1 LSTSSDVAAAV
12 AFIERLFPKQR
23 QFDLHL
29 WDGTLLPAKGQ
40 ATFSMRLNTV
50 GALRRMFGIP
60 LALSLGESYIRGDY
74 DFDGDP
80 WVAAPAILA
89 YVDSVRTPADA
100 AQLYRLWRAL
110 PRDKARRAPVDPANI
125 TAETG
130 SKQWDLEGIR
140 YHYDAG
146 NDFYRL
152 YLDERMVYSCA
163 YYPTGTEDL
172 ATAQELKL
180 DLICRKLRLKSGE
193 RLLDIGCGWGA
204 LVIFAAE
211 RYGVT
216 ALGVTLSKEQHALAT
231 ERVAEAGLQDRVTI
245 RLQDYRDINGEQFDK
260 LASVGMFEH
269 VGRERLPQYFAHT
282 FSLLRPGG
290 VFLNHGI
297 SGWPVPGSSLK
308 RKVSRKMY
316 EQLVGT
322 IAFRKRYIFPTGG
335 LVSVSEANLAAEQA
349 GFEVR
354 DVEDL
359 REHYTRTLQL
369 WMRNLDSNREAA
381 VRLVGA
387 AMYRLRRIW
396 LGVAAW
402 QFMMGDTG
410 IHQTLLAKKDNGRAN
425 VPWSREDIYK

>member
-1 LSTSSDVAAAV
+1 
-12 AFIERLFPKQR
+12 
-23 QFDLHL
+23 
-29 WDGTLLPAKGQ
+29 
-40 ATFSMRLNTV
+40 MRLNSA

-89 YVDSVRTPADA
+89 YVESVRTPADA
-100 AQLYRLWRAL
+100 AQLYRLWRTL
-110 PRDKARRAPVDPANI
+110 PKDDAGRAPVDPANI
-125 TAETG
+125 KAETG

-231 ERVAEAGLQDRVTI
+231 ERVAEAGLNDRVTI
-245 RLQDYRDINGEQFDK
+245 RLRDYRDLSGDQFDK

-269 VGRERLPQYFAHT
+269 VGRERLPEYFDHT

-290 VFLNHGI
+290 LFLNHGI
-297 SGWPVPGSSLK
+297 SGWPVPGSSIK
-308 RKVSRKMY
+308 RKASRKMY
-316 EQLVGT
+316 ERLVGT
-322 IAFRKRYIFPTGG
+322 VAFRKRYIFPTGG

-359 REHYTRTLQL
+359 REHYARTLQL
-369 WMRNLDSNREAA
+369 WMRNLDSNRDAA
-381 VRLVGA
+381 VRLVGT

-410 IHQTLLAKKDNGRAN
+410 LHQTLLAKKDNGRAN
-425 VPWSREDIYK
+425 VPWSREDIYR

>member
-1 LSTSSDVAAAV
+1 LSNSSDVAAAV

-29 WDGTLLPAKGQ
+29 WDGTLLPAKGEV
-40 ATFSMRLNTV
+40 TFSMRLNSA

-89 YVDSVRTPADA
+89 YVESVRTPADA
-100 AQLYRLWRAL
+100 AQLYRLWRTL
-110 PRDKARRAPVDPANI
+110 PKDEAGRAPVDPANI
-125 TAETG
+125 KAETG

-204 LVIFAAE
+204 LVLFAAE

-231 ERVAEAGLQDRVTI
+231 ERVAEAGLNDRVTI
-245 RLQDYRDINGEQFDK
+245 RLQDYRDLGGEQFDK

-269 VGRERLPQYFAHT
+269 VGRERLPEYFNHT
-282 FSLLRPGG
+282 FSLVRPGG
-290 VFLNHGI
+290 LFLNHGI
-297 SGWPVPGSSLK
+297 SGWPVPGSSIK
-308 RKVSRKMY
+308 RKASRKMY
-316 EQLVGT
+316 ERLVGT
-322 IAFRKRYIFPTGG
+322 VAFRKRYIFPTGG

-359 REHYTRTLQL
+359 REHYARTLQL
-369 WMRNLDSNREAA
+369 WMRNLDSNRDAA
-381 VRLVGA
+381 VRLVGT

-410 IHQTLLAKKDNGRAN
+410 LHQTLLAKKDDGRAN
-425 VPWSREDIYK
+425 VPWSREDIYR

>member
-1 LSTSSDVAAAV
+1 VS
-12 AFIERLFPKQR
+12 
-23 QFDLHL
+23 
-29 WDGTLLPAKGQ
+29 
-40 ATFSMRLNTV
+40 
-50 GALRRMFGIP
+50 
-60 LALSLGESYIRGDY
+60 
-74 DFDGDP
+74 
-80 WVAAPAILA
+80 
-89 YVDSVRTPADA
+89 TPADA

-110 PRDKARRAPVDPANI
+110 PRDESGPPPVDPASI

-152 YLDERMVYSCA
+152 YLDDRMVYSCA

-172 ATAQELKL
+172 DTAQELKL
-180 DLICRKLRLKSGE
+180 DLICRKLQLKSGE

-204 LVIFAAE
+204 LVLFAAE

-231 ERVAEAGLQDRVTI
+231 ERVAQAGLQDRVTI
-245 RLQDYRDINGEQFDK
+245 RLQDYRDIGGEQFDK

-269 VGRERLPQYFAHT
+269 VGRERLPEYFAHT

-290 VFLNHGI
+290 LFLNHGI
-297 SGWPVPGSSLK
+297 SGWPPPASGLK
-308 RKVSRKMY
+308 NKASRKMY
-316 EQLVGT
+316 ERLVGT
-322 IAFRKRYIFPTGG
+322 VAFRRRYIFPTGG

-359 REHYTRTLQL
+359 REHYARTLQL
-369 WMRNLDSNREAA
+369 WMRKLDSNRDAA
-381 VRLVGA
+381 VRLVGM

-410 IHQTLLAKKDNGRAN
+410 VHQTLLAKKDNGRAN
-425 VPWSREDIYK
+425 VPWSREDIYR

>member
-1 LSTSSDVAAAV
+1 
-12 AFIERLFPKQR
+12 
-23 QFDLHL
+23 
-29 WDGTLLPAKGQ
+29 
-40 ATFSMRLNTV
+40 
-50 GALRRMFGIP
+50 MFTIP

-89 YVDSVRTPADA
+89 YLEAVHTPADA
-100 AQLYRLWRAL
+100 ARIYRLWRTL
-110 PRDKARRAPVDPANI
+110 PKDHAARTPVDTANI

-172 ATAQELKL
+172 DTAQELKL
-180 DLICRKLRLKSGE
+180 DLICRKLRLKPGE

-204 LVIFAAE
+204 LVIFAAQ

-245 RLQDYRDINGEQFDK
+245 RLQDYRDLKGEQFDK

-269 VGRERLPQYFAHT
+269 VGFARLPEYFAHT

-290 VFLNHGI
+290 LFLNHGI
-297 SGWPVPGSSLK
+297 SGWPRPGAGIK
-308 RKVSRKMY
+308 RKISRKMY
-316 EQLVGT
+316 ERLVGT
-322 IAFRKRYIFPTGG
+322 VEFRKRYIFPTGG
-335 LVSVSEANLAAEQA
+335 LVAVSEANLAAEQA

-359 REHYTRTLQL
+359 REHYARTLVL
-369 WMRNLDSNREAA
+369 WMRKLDSNRDAA
-381 VRLVGA
+381 VKLVGMA
-387 AMYRLRRIW
+387 TYRLRRIW

-402 QFMMGDTG
+402 QFMAGDTG
-410 IHQTLLAKKDNGRAN
+410 VHQTLLAKKDNGKAN
-425 VPWSREDIYK
+425 VPWSREDIYLRGNHDNPGTS